1 MKVFH
6 QEVVRVVLL
15 DTRYRCVYVLEFAMS
30 SVRKFPFLGCSR
42 KTRCALFGTVVAA
55 LLIVSSG
62 FAGELGSLCSA
73 AKDFVSAAKA
83 QEGVVITYPT
93 AGELAASTMAY
104 AVGKKRYFAELR
116 SALPILIAI
125 GLKERPETAEVEEF
139 RSAFRL
145 LDWEE
150 ERRVAKATAE
160 ILKGFENDQAVAV
173 AEKEFNEA
181 QEIEAAFDTDF
192 DGLDAA

>member
-1 MKVFH
+1 MFGAVA
-6 QEVVRVVLL
+6 VV
-15 DTRYRCVYVLEFAMS
+15 
-30 SVRKFPFLGCSR
+30 
-42 KTRCALFGTVVAA
+42 

-62 FAGELGSLCSA
+62 SARELGALCSA

-83 QEGVVITYPT
+83 QEGIVITYPT
-93 AGELAASTMAY
+93 ARELAESTLAY

-125 GLKERPETAEVEEF
+125 GLKQRPETSEIEEF

-150 ERRVAKATAE
+150 ERRIAKRAGVR
-160 ILKGFENDQAVAV
+160 ILVKNTQ
-173 AEKEFNEA
+173 
-181 QEIEAAFDTDF
+181 TDNSAKNCF
-192 DGLDAA
+192 GGD

>member
-1 MKVFH
+1 MLTLRMFGAVA
-6 QEVVRVVLL
+6 VV
-15 DTRYRCVYVLEFAMS
+15 
-30 SVRKFPFLGCSR
+30 
-42 KTRCALFGTVVAA
+42 

-62 FAGELGSLCSA
+62 FARELGALCSA

-83 QEGVVITYPT
+83 QEGIVITYPT
-93 AGELAASTMAY
+93 ARELAESTLAY

-125 GLKERPETAEVEEF
+125 GLKQRPKTSEIEEF

-150 ERRVAKATAE
+150 ERRIAKATAE
-160 ILKGFENDQAVAV
+160 MLKRFDNDQAVAA

-181 QEIEAAFDTDF
+181 QEIEAAFDRDF
-192 DGLDAA
+192 DGLDSA

>member
-1 MKVFH
+1 
-6 QEVVRVVLL
+6 
-15 DTRYRCVYVLEFAMS
+15 MS

-42 KTRCALFGTVVAA
+42 KRRCALFGAVVAA

-62 FAGELGSLCSA
+62 FAGELGALCSA

-83 QEGVVITYPT
+83 QEGIVITYPT
-93 AGELAASTMAY
+93 AGELAASTVAY

-125 GLKERPETAEVEEF
+125 GLKQRPETSEIEEF

-150 ERRVAKATAE
+150 ERRIAKTTAVM
-160 ILKGFENDQAVAV
+160 LKRFENDQAVAP

-181 QEIEAAFDTDF
+181 QEIEAAFDRDF
-192 DGLDAA
+192 DGLDAT

>member
-1 MKVFH
+1 
-6 QEVVRVVLL
+6 
-15 DTRYRCVYVLEFAMS
+15 MS

-42 KTRCALFGTVVAA
+42 KRRCDLFGAVAAA

-62 FAGELGSLCSA
+62 FAGELGALCSA

-93 AGELAASTMAY
+93 AAELAASTMAY
-104 AVGKKRYFAELR
+104 AVGKKRYFVELR

-125 GLKERPETAEVEEF
+125 GLKQRPETSEIEEF

-150 ERRVAKATAE
+150 S
-160 ILKGFENDQAVAV
+160 
-173 AEKEFNEA
+173 
-181 QEIEAAFDTDF
+181 
-192 DGLDAA
+192 DG